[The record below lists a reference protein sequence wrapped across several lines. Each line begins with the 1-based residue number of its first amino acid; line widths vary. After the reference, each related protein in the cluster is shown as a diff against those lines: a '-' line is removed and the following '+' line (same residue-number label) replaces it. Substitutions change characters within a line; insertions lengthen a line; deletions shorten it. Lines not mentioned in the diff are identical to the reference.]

1 MISIVKLVD
10 GTEILGEVVSHNGDR
25 YTIKSPFYIKEI
37 ETEEMKSFILKPV
50 SKFIVDYYIQIS
62 DSKVMIHPYEVD
74 SQILIESYQEHI
86 RVYTDILNNTMTSI
100 SNQTKT
106 LKMQKEISNI
116 IKDNDFLKVSLLMS
130 PVQTTS
136 IN

>member
-74 SQILIESYQEHI
+74 SQILMESYQEHI
-86 RVYTDILNNTMTSI
+86 RIYTDILNNTMTSI
-100 SNQTKT
+100 SHQTKT

-130 PVQTTS
+130 PVHSTS